1 MPYCPDCGNEYEPGI
16 TRCPDCERELV
27 DESTEDEVEEFDD
40 EELED
45 ESFLDDDVQPVLLYQ
60 TTDPVSA
67 EVLEEALKDQG
78 IPCLVK
84 ATTGTFSGLGAL
96 SSVFKGTRVYVP
108 ETALNDA
115 IQVAETIIPDFQ
127 LPEE

>member
-27 DESTEDEVEEFDD
+27 DESLEEADDLDE

-45 ESFLDDDVQPVLLYQ
+45 EPFLDEDVQPVLLYQ
-60 TTDPVSA
+60 TNDPVGA

-84 ATTGTFSGLGAL
+84 AGTGTFSGLGSL
-96 SSVFKGTRVYVP
+96 SSVFKGIKIYVP

-115 IQVAETIIPDFQ
+115 IGVAETVIPDFVQ
-127 LPEE
+127 PEE

>member
-1 MPYCPDCGNEYEPGI
+1 MPYCPDCGAEYDPGI

-27 DESTEDEVEEFDD
+27 DDSVEE

-45 ESFLDDDVQPVLLYQ
+45 KVFIEGDVQPVLLYQ
-60 TTDPVSA
+60 TNDPIRA

-84 ATTGTFSGLGAL
+84 AGTGTYSGLGAL
-96 SSVFKGTRVYVP
+96 TSVFKGISIYIP
-108 ETALNDA
+108 ETALNEA
-115 IQVAETIIPDFQ
+115 IEVAETIIPDFE